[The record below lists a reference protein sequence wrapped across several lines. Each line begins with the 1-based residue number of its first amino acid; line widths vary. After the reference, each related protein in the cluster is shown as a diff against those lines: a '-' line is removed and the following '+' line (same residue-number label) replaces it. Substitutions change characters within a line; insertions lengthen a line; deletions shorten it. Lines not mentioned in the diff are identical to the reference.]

1 GWAGPEGHRELGG
14 ESGWEVPDGGRGL
27 GESGG
32 GGAWGGRGLCPG
44 GGGASKSSG
53 CCPGAQGAGLAV
65 WAWPESWPRPQ
76 LQTWAR
82 LREVR
87 AAIARLE
94 AQRDEVARGVREL
107 VASHA
112 KDALQTVRPRGWGGA
127 GVCLAPTPR
136 PSSWGGGGTRD
147 ARPRPLSPPQVP
159 EYAALRA
166 RGRQV
171 RLQLQTLLAE
181 EAALDERFYLK
192 ALQLPNRTHPE
203 APVGDESQAR
213 VMEVVGEKPG
223 RGGTYG
229 REGNFF

>member
-112 KDALQTVRPRGWGGA
+112 KDALQTV
-127 GVCLAPTPR
+127 
-136 PSSWGGGGTRD
+136 
-147 ARPRPLSPPQVP
+147 P